1 MKRIIKMGMSLAIA
15 LFMLGC
21 AKQQTVKP
29 APESTPESKA
39 EQPQSPDTKQ
49 ETKPEV
55 KIEFST
61 VYFDFDSYQVR
72 DADSQLL
79 LDAARV
85 MRSNSR
91 LVVRLEGHC
100 DERGTIE
107 YNLALGE
114 KRANAVRDYLAASG
128 VDAKQ
133 LKTVSYG
140 KEKPA
145 VRGSDEVSWAR
156 NRRVEFVVELK

>member
-1 MKRIIKMGMSLAIA
+1 MKRMINIGMALAIA
-15 LFMLGC
+15 LVLLGC
-21 AKQQTVKP
+21 AKKQTVKP
-29 APESTPESKA
+29 APETTQEPKA
-39 EQPQSPDTKQ
+39 EQPKVP

-55 KIEFST
+55 KMEFRT

-72 DADSQLL
+72 DVDRQLL

-85 MRSNSR
+85 MRTNSR
-91 LVVRLEGHC
+91 MVVRLEGHC

-114 KRANAVRDYLAASG
+114 KRANAVRDYLVASG
-128 VDAKQ
+128 VDVKQ

-145 VRGSDEVSWAR
+145 VRGSDEASWAR
-156 NRRVEFVVELK
+156 NRRVEFVVESK

>member
-1 MKRIIKMGMSLAIA
+1 MKRMINIGMALAIA
-15 LFMLGC
+15 LVLLGC
-21 AKQQTVKP
+21 AKKQTVKP
-29 APESTPESKA
+29 APEPTQEPKA
-39 EQPQSPDTKQ
+39 EQPKVP

-55 KIEFST
+55 KMEFRT

-72 DADSQLL
+72 DVDRQLL

-85 MRSNSR
+85 MRTNSR
-91 LVVRLEGHC
+91 MVVRLEGHC

-114 KRANAVRDYLAASG
+114 KRANAVRDYLVASG
-128 VDAKQ
+128 VDVKQ

-145 VRGSDEVSWAR
+145 VRGSDEASWAR
-156 NRRVEFVVELK
+156 NRRVEFVVESK

>member
-1 MKRIIKMGMSLAIA
+1 MRKMITIGMALAVTLSL
-15 LFMLGC
+15 LGC
-21 AKQQTVKP
+21 AKKQTVKP
-29 APESTPESKA
+29 GPEKLPEAKV
-39 EQPQSPDTKQ
+39 EQPTVT
-49 ETKPEV
+49 EAKPEV
-55 KIEFST
+55 KVEFRT

-72 DADSQLL
+72 DAERQAL
-79 LDAARV
+79 LDAARAI
-85 MRSNSR
+85 RANSR

-107 YNLALGE
+107 YNLALGD
-114 KRANAVRDYLAASG
+114 KRASAVRDYLAASG

-145 VRGSDEVSWAR
+145 VRGSTEESWAK
-156 NRRVEFVVELK
+156 NRRVEFVVEIK